1 MVEGNVN
8 KIKNLSLDLLNYG
21 KSADIKCHLNHPNT
35 PIKEVTELLQ
45 PRAQANGIQITTSFS
60 NALHP
65 FYYDPEGIYRVL
77 LNLVTNAIDACLS
90 EEAPDRPKTIAL
102 ASRPANEWGVEYEV
116 KDNGAG
122 MDQDIRQKIFQ
133 SFFSTKGSQGTGIG
147 LMMTQKIV
155 DLHGGQIQVSSE
167 KGAGAS
173 FIVRLPEK
181 PSKSN

>member
-1 MVEGNVN
+1 
-8 KIKNLSLDLLNYG
+8 
-21 KSADIKCHLNHPNT
+21 
-35 PIKEVTELLQ
+35 
-45 PRAQANGIQITTSFS
+45 
-60 NALHP
+60 
-65 FYYDPEGIYRVL
+65 
-77 LNLVTNAIDACLS
+77 
-90 EEAPDRPKTIAL
+90 
-102 ASRPANEWGVEYEV
+102 
-116 KDNGAG
+116 